1 MQLAFSDPLALALVA
16 LGLATAVGAVVL
28 VALRA
33 ARLGATAGRLAY
45 AALDGRPEEARV
57 EARQGG
63 RRLAPLLD
71 ALGSDP
77 TPPRTRPWGIEVAVV
92 VALFGPVM
100 LLVLYGWGSLHTA
113 EPATRPA
120 AAAAL
125 FLGLAVLLPAALSAA
140 ALVVLL
146 GRRSA
151 RALRGTCVTLIAK
164 GVRAAVDAEV
174 ADALRRGQGPR
185 DPRGE

>member
-1 MQLAFSDPLALALVA
+1 MQLAFSDPLALVLVA
-16 LGLATAVGAVVL
+16 LGLATALGAVIFV
-28 VALRA
+28 A
-33 ARLGATAGRLAY
+33 ARGRKLADTAAQLAY
-45 AALDGRPEEARV
+45 VAMDGRPEEARV

-63 RRLAPLLD
+63 RRLAPILD
-71 ALGSDP
+71 ALSSDP
-77 TPPRTRPWGIEVAVV
+77 TPPGTRPWLLEAAAVA
-92 VALFGPVM
+92 ALFVPPV

-113 EPATRPA
+113 EPAARPG

-125 FLGLAVLLPAALSAA
+125 FIGLAVLLPTTLSSA

-151 RALRGTCVTLIAK
+151 RLVRGSCVSLIAR
-164 GVRAAVDAEV
+164 GVRATVDAET
-174 ADALRRGQGPR
+174 AEALRRGQGPR